1 MSAGPDGVTAE
12 LRFVLCDPEEP
23 PASELL
29 AAMRTELIGA
39 YDNASRLDNPPLLPA
54 ELRAPAGAYYVGYE
68 GPEAVAGGGLRRLGD
83 GVAEIKR
90 MYVRPEARSRG
101 VAAALLRTLEEAAR
115 ALGYTRT
122 RLDTGPEAGDRA
134 APLPWRRI
142 RGDRAVQRQS
152 LCVLLGREAAGL
164 RRPRRGASG
173 RGCTAARRTRSLTW

>member
-1 MSAGPDGVTAE
+1 VSMGPDGAADE

-54 ELRAPAGAYYVGYE
+54 ELRAPDGAYFVGYD
-68 GPEAVAGGGLRRLGD
+68 GLWAVAGGGLRRLSD

-101 VAAALLRTLEEAAR
+101 VAAALLRTLEEAAQ
-115 ALGYTRT
+115 AMGYARV
-122 RLDTGPEAGDRA
+122 RLDTGPKQVTAQRLYRSAGYA
-134 APLPWRRI
+134 EIAPYNDNPFACFWGEKR
-142 RGDRAVQRQS
+142 
-152 LCVLLGREAAGL
+152 
-164 RRPRRGASG
+164 
-173 RGCTAARRTRSLTW
+173 LTS

>member
-1 MSAGPDGVTAE
+1 VNAGPGEVTGT
-12 LRFVLCDPEEP
+12 LRFVACDPEEP

-54 ELRAPAGAYYVGYE
+54 ELRAPTGAYYVGYE
-68 GPEAVAGGGLRRLGD
+68 GPEAVAGGGLRRLGE

-101 VAAALLRTLEEAAR
+101 VAAALLRALEEAAG

-122 RLDTGPEAGDRA
+122 QLDTGPKQVTAQRLYRA
-134 APLPWRRI
+134 AGYVEIPPYNDNPFACFWGEKRL
-142 RGDRAVQRQS
+142 V
-152 LCVLLGREAAGL
+152 
-164 RRPRRGASG
+164 
-173 RGCTAARRTRSLTW
+173 